1 MLKKVEKIGLIPLL
15 LTTSLGVML
24 NPVIIYP
31 VESQD
36 FPYPPNSTFFT
47 GKPPSFQGAR
57 VFYNSIYAPDVPYY
71 FTFYLP
77 EQSIQSIGKVTIQQ
91 NTSPYTLDFRFS
103 QTQAFLGTPDQKQT
117 PLKLKTVSQDP
128 ETGAIAVE
136 FETPIP
142 PGSTFTVGLEAV
154 QNPSIG
160 GTYGFTVRAFPA
172 GPQAIGMNLG
182 VGQIQIYD
190 FRP

>member
-91 NTSPYTLDFRFS
+91 NTSPYTLNFRFS

-117 PLKLKTVSQDP
+117 LLKLKTVSQDP
-128 ETGAIAVE
+128 ETGTIAIE
-136 FETPIP
+136 FDTPVL
-142 PGSTFTVGLEAV
+142 PGSTFSVGLEAV

-182 VGQIQIYD
+182 VGQIQIYV

>member
-91 NTSPYTLDFRFS
+91 NTSPYTLNFRFS

-117 PLKLKTVSQDP
+117 LLKLKTVSQDP
-128 ETGAIAVE
+128 ETGAIAIE
-136 FETPIP
+136 FDTPVL
-142 PGSTFTVGLEAV
+142 PGSTFSVGLEAV

>member
-47 GKPPSFQGAR
+47 GKPTSFQGAR

-91 NTSPYTLDFRFS
+91 NTSPYTLNFRFS

-128 ETGAIAVE
+128 ETGAIAIE
-136 FETPIP
+136 FDTPVL
-142 PGSTFTVGLEAV
+142 PGSTFSVGLEAV